1 MSKLIRRFTCDLLH
15 SWLCQYMDCH
25 AGSLGHPKCS
35 CIYHMFAGMVQVDK
49 GRFRDYPGGYDNFLT
64 KNQKESAA
72 MEEKAVKQKKLDQ
85 SQIKSKSKVG
95 SAACSA
101 MQCFSSH

>member
-1 MSKLIRRFTCDLLH
+1 M
-15 SWLCQYMDCH
+15 
-25 AGSLGHPKCS
+25 
-35 CIYHMFAGMVQVDK
+35 QVDK

-64 KNQKESAA
+64 KNAKEQTA

-95 SAACSA
+95 RKA
-101 MQCFSSH
+101 